1 MHRGMIRCAYHI
13 TIASFCR
20 RLHTSFCG
28 VRTQGKQEFYF
39 VYAPVSRGKILLR
52 RRVLST
58 KKRSCLPKRDF
69 GEAVTTYII
78 VLASMSQIF
87 DNFFLLM
94 GLFVGVFGEHTDRR
108 LGYNMVR
115 RVSPHSVINCR
126 VGKTKTKKP
135 NTKTI
140 VAYTCTTLADRTKSE
155 PDAPPTADRP
165 IFS

>member
-1 MHRGMIRCAYHI
+1 LEEPKPN
-13 TIASFCR
+13 TN
-20 RLHTSFCG
+20 T
-28 VRTQGKQEFYF
+28 
-39 VYAPVSRGKILLR
+39 
-52 RRVLST
+52 RVPRIEPT
-58 KKRSCLPKRDF
+58 KRDF

-155 PDAPPTADRP
+155 PDAPPTAQFSAHAAPRARLLKLGSHLQRGDRQD
-165 IFS
+165 SRLG